1 MLSSPLKVALINIKS
16 FSKLQL
22 LYENLIS
29 DPDNKIKELIK
40 FCEVE
45 WDDNCLNFHKN
56 KKTVATAS
64 LAQVRKPIYKSS
76 IKQWENYKNDLD
88 PLKKIITQSFYG

>member
-1 MLSSPLKVALINIKS
+1 MIFWKNIFKNNI
-16 FSKLQL
+16 FDIY
-22 LYENLIS
+22 YEDLIS

-40 FCEVE
+40 FCNVE

-56 KKTVATAS
+56 KKIVATAS

-88 PLKKIITQSFYG
+88 HLKKIIML